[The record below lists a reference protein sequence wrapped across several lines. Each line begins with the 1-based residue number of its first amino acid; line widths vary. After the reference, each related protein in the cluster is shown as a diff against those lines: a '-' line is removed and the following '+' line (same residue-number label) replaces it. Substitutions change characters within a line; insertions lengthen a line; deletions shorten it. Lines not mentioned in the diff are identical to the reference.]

1 MKDKLLAFSITM
13 PAFVFVHAKHPHMEA
28 ITQEYMDRNELMGG
42 GSSANDRSLLTF
54 SFKLYGLDITS

>member
-1 MKDKLLAFSITM
+1 M

-54 SFKLYGLDITS
+54 SFKLYGLEHYTKESRALHVHFY

>member
-1 MKDKLLAFSITM
+1 M

-54 SFKLYGLDITS
+54 SFKLYGLDITA